1 MTELNVGEKLRSR
14 RKEKRLTL
22 AVLGGLSGVDN
33 SYLGR
38 IENGQR
44 TASAHTLRKLAA
56 PLGYGEAEI
65 LKLGGYL
72 SPDGTD
78 DRIDTFKESLKSEI
92 RSATDR
98 LLERVDS
105 M

>member
-1 MTELNVGEKLRSR
+1 MDLELGLKLRER

-22 AVLGGLSGVDN
+22 AELGEMSGMDKT
-33 SYLGR
+33 YLGR
-38 IENGQR
+38 IECGKR
-44 TASAHTLRKLAA
+44 SPSAHTLRKLAA